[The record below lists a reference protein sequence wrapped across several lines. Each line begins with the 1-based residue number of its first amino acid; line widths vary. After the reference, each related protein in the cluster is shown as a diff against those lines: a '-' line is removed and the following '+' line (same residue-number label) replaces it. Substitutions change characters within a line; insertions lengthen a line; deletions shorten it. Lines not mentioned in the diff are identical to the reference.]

1 MLHNPS
7 NKVPVKLSNAGGFTL
22 KSFTRDE
29 QAESDVW
36 LLHEAIDLCQEGQQF
51 YVQATLGTD
60 DYNIKRIFI
69 HMADIRK
76 CMLDRLT
83 PLFSVVRSSQARPI
97 DSQTYHQQSSHRHY
111 AKAEQVIQH
120 KPLPQVIAV
129 LVETEQQ
136 VLVHLKQTARKTK
149 NQRVASQLAEGIAWL
164 QMSCDTMKNLSFA
177 HT

>member
-1 MLHNPS
+1 M
-7 NKVPVKLSNAGGFTL
+7 

-36 LLHEAIDLCQEGQQF
+36 LLHEAIDLCREGQQF
-51 YVQATLGTD
+51 YAQATLGTD

-69 HMADIRK
+69 RMADIRK

-83 PLFSVVRSSQARPI
+83 PLFSVVRTSQARPI

-120 KPLPQVIAV
+120 KPLPQAIAL

-136 VLVHLKQTARKTK
+136 VLAHLKQTARKTK